1 METTVKQRLLDFI
14 YHLRVSQKDFCDALG
29 VSNSYVHSIRKSIA
43 PEKLSAISALYPEL
57 NIEWLLTGKGEMLNS
72 TRAVSGGVVVTN
84 NGQITGNNNM
94 NVTHTHT
101 HSGALHG
108 VDDDVPMS
116 EVEELPVVP
125 SNVYF
130 DPDTNIIDYLQQN
143 EVRTSPRVKQF
154 PMYHMWLPVCENTM
168 AMECK
173 PSDKLAVRI
182 LDKNNPKILNGRM
195 YILELVGNPSI
206 LCYLTKTEG
215 GYIASYEN
223 SRYSDD
229 FIAFEDVEQIY
240 KVVGLIRSFE

>member
-14 YHLRVSQKDFCDALG
+14 YHLRVTQKDFCDALG

-72 TRAVSGGVVVTN
+72 DRAVSGGVVVTN
-84 NGQITGNNNM
+84 NGQINGNNNM

-101 HSGALHG
+101 HIGALHG

-173 PSDKLAVRI
+173 PSDKLAVRV
-182 LDKNNPKILNGRM
+182 LDKENPKILNGRM
-195 YILELVGNPSI
+195 YILDLVGNPSI

-229 FIAFEDVEQIY
+229 FIPYDEVTQIY

>member
-14 YHLRVSQKDFCDALG
+14 YYLRISKAEFCDKIG
-29 VSNSYVHSIRKSIA
+29 VSRAYVTSMRKSISSD
-43 PEKLSAISALYPEL
+43 KLSAISAQYPDL

-72 TRAVSGGVVVTN
+72 GRAVSGGVVVTN
-84 NGQITGNNNM
+84 NGQINGNNNM

-173 PSDKLAVRI
+173 PSDKLAVRV
-182 LDKNNPKILNGRM
+182 LDKDNPKILNGRM
-195 YILELVGNPSI
+195 YILDLVGNPSI
-206 LCYLTKTEG
+206 LCYLNKTEG

-229 FIAFEDVEQIY
+229 FIPYDEVAQIY

>member
-43 PEKLSAISALYPEL
+43 PEKLSAISAQYPDL

-72 TRAVSGGVVVTN
+72 GRAVSGGVVVTN
-84 NGQITGNNNM
+84 NGQINGNNNM

-173 PSDKLAVRI
+173 PSDKLAVRV
-182 LDKNNPKILNGRM
+182 LEKENPKILNGRM
-195 YILELVGNPSI
+195 YILDLVGNPSI

-229 FIAFEDVEQIY
+229 FIPYDEVAQIY

>member
-14 YHLRVSQKDFCDALG
+14 YYLRISQAEFCDKIGA
-29 VSNSYVHSIRKSIA
+29 SHAYVTSMRKSISSD
-43 PEKLSAISALYPEL
+43 KLSAISVQYPEL

-72 TRAVSGGVVVTN
+72 GRAVSGSVVVTN
-84 NGQITGNNNM
+84 NGQINGNNNM

-101 HSGALHG
+101 HCGALHG

-173 PSDKLAVRI
+173 PSDKLAVRV
-182 LDKNNPKILNGRM
+182 LDKENPKILNGRM
-195 YILELVGNPSI
+195 YILDLVGNPSI
-206 LCYLTKTEG
+206 LCYLTRTEG

-229 FIAFEDVEQIY
+229 FIPYDEVTQIY

>member
-14 YHLRVSQKDFCDALG
+14 YYLRITQAEFCDKIGA
-29 VSNSYVHSIRKSIA
+29 SHAYVTSMRKSISSD
-43 PEKLSAISALYPEL
+43 KLSVITAQYPEL

-72 TRAVSGGVVVTN
+72 TRPVSGSVVVTN
-84 NGQITGNNNM
+84 NGQINGNNNM

-101 HSGALHG
+101 HSGVLHG
-108 VDDDVPMS
+108 VDEDVPMS

-173 PSDKLAVRI
+173 PSDKLAVRV
-182 LDKNNPKILNGRM
+182 LDKENPKILNGRM
-195 YILELVGNPSI
+195 YILDLVGNPSI

-229 FIAFEDVEQIY
+229 FIPYDEVTQIY

>member
-14 YHLRVSQKDFCDALG
+14 YYLRISQAEFCDKIGA
-29 VSNSYVHSIRKSIA
+29 SHAYVTSMRKSISSD
-43 PEKLSAISALYPEL
+43 KLSAISAQYPEL

-72 TRAVSGGVVVTN
+72 GRAVSGGVVVTN
-84 NGQITGNNNM
+84 NGQINGNNNM

-101 HSGALHG
+101 HSGVLHG

-173 PSDKLAVRI
+173 PSDKLAVRV
-182 LDKNNPKILNGRM
+182 LDKENPKILNGRM
-195 YILELVGNPSI
+195 YILDLVGNPSI

-229 FIAFEDVEQIY
+229 FIPYDEVTQIY
-240 KVVGLIRSFE
+240 KVVGLIRQFE

>member
-43 PEKLSAISALYPEL
+43 PEKLSAISAQYPDL

-72 TRAVSGGVVVTN
+72 GRAVSGGVVVTN
-84 NGQITGNNNM
+84 NGQINGNNNM

-173 PSDKLAVRI
+173 PSDKLAVRV
-182 LDKNNPKILNGRM
+182 LEKENPKILNGRM
-195 YILELVGNPSI
+195 YILDLVGNPSI

-229 FIAFEDVEQIY
+229 FIPYDEVMQIY

>member
-1 METTVKQRLLDFI
+1 METTVKERLTKFLKFSRI
-14 YHLRVSQKDFCDALG
+14 KQYEFCDALG
-29 VSNSYVHSIRKSIA
+29 VSHGYVCSIRQSIA
-43 PEKLSAISALYPEL
+43 PDKLSAISALYPEL

-72 TRAVSGGVVVTN
+72 GRAVSGGVVVTN
-84 NGQITGNNNM
+84 NGQINGNNNM

-101 HSGALHG
+101 HCGVLHG

-173 PSDKLAVRI
+173 PSDKLAVRV
-182 LDKNNPKILNGRM
+182 LDKENPKILNGRM
-195 YILELVGNPSI
+195 YILDLVGNPSI

-229 FIAFEDVEQIY
+229 FIPYDEVTQIY

>member
-14 YHLRVSQKDFCDALG
+14 YYLRITQTEFCDKIGA
-29 VSNSYVHSIRKSIA
+29 SHAYVTSMRKSISSD
-43 PEKLSAISALYPEL
+43 KLSAISAQYPEL
-57 NIEWLLTGKGEMLNS
+57 NIEWLLTGKGEMLNG

-84 NGQITGNNNM
+84 NGQINGNNNM

-101 HSGALHG
+101 HSGVLHG

-173 PSDKLAVRI
+173 PSDKLAVRV
-182 LDKNNPKILNGRM
+182 LDKENPKILNGRM
-195 YILELVGNPSI
+195 YILDLVGNPSI

-229 FIAFEDVEQIY
+229 FIPYDEVTQIY